1 MADDDADLDEEGLAE
16 LYHQSGNVRDMD
28 RPGIGDNRQMEPDE
42 ALDDL
47 DLDDLMREGRKLL
60 LSDLIKLVKSGQATP
75 AEKNTLRQML
85 KDNGM
90 VMGDPNEGAQVGGP
104 QKEKAPLPSFGEP
117 DYARR

>member
-1 MADDDADLDEEGLAE
+1 MSRYDDDEEDLAE
-16 LYHQSGNVRDMD
+16 LYHQSGNVRDMEG
-28 RPGIGDNRQMEPDE
+28 PGIGDNRQLDPDE

-47 DLDDLMREGRKLL
+47 DLDDLMKEGRKLL
-60 LSDLIKLVKSGQATP
+60 LTDLIKLVKSGQATP